1 MKERSLDEILKR
13 NDYVKLVPVLRERA
27 KKIVSLIKSKM
38 EDLDLDAV
46 TIRVDGEYYD
56 FLNTYIEPEVCAVKK
71 YFCIR
76 HEKITY
82 VLEENVYPYYDNM
95 DGANNKN
102 FLFFLNH
109 AKEIIKV
116 LELKENGLVSS
127 VQNALKETDSLL

>member
-1 MKERSLDEILKR
+1 MKERSLEEILKR

-38 EDLDLDAV
+38 EDLDLDVV
-46 TIRVDGEYYD
+46 TIKVNGEYYD
-56 FLNTYIEPEVCAVKK
+56 FLNTYIKPEVCAIKK

-76 HEKITY
+76 HKKLIH
-82 VLEENVYPYYDNM
+82 VLEENVVPYYENM
-95 DGANNKN
+95 DGANNKT
-102 FLFFLNH
+102 FLFLLNH